1 MNRVQKLDQELRE
14 DLEAIYKASGHGN
27 KGRTR
32 ERLLNE
38 ADISINTIIG
48 FENGKHAM
56 GYKWLVKLNDWIDAN
71 KKVI

>member
-32 ERLLNE
+32 DRLLNE
-38 ADISINTIIG
+38 AGISINTIIG
-48 FENGKHAM
+48 FENGEHAM
-56 GYKWLVKLNDWIDAN
+56 GYRWLVKLCDWIDKN
-71 KKVI
+71 K